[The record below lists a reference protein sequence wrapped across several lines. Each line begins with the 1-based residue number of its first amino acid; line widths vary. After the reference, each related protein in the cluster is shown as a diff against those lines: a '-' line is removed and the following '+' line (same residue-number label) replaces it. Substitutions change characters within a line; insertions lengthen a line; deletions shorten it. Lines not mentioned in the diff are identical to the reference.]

1 MWIVCGCCLIGGFI
15 AGFIAGFVVG
25 VCFVLDL
32 DEKKPDKKEEQPKLG
47 TMW

>member
-15 AGFIAGFVVG
+15 AGFVVA

-32 DEKKPDKKEEQPKLG
+32 EEKKPGKKEEQPKLG
-47 TMW
+47 TLW